1 MSVVMKM
8 KEVQT
13 ALLEAKEDD
22 EIFAEPTVKLAAE
35 GKLDELLGIIAAK
48 EKKFLAASS
57 TFDLHVHA
65 ALSIRILLICMSSP
79 RRVLFHRFAGHSM
92 CRAAKF

>member
-22 EIFAEPTVKLAAE
+22 EFFAEPTVKLAAE
-35 GKLDELLGIIAAK
+35 GKLDELLGILAAK
-48 EKKFLAASS
+48 EKSS
-57 TFDLHVHA
+57 
-65 ALSIRILLICMSSP
+65 
-79 RRVLFHRFAGHSM
+79 
-92 CRAAKF
+92 

>member
-8 KEVQT
+8 TEVQT

-48 EKKFLAASS
+48 EKKFLASAIIC
-57 TFDLHVHA
+57 DL
-65 ALSIRILLICMSSP
+65 
-79 RRVLFHRFAGHSM
+79 
-92 CRAAKF
+92 K

>member
-1 MSVVMKM
+1 MHFSFFEHSEKVIGVDVVKDEARMSVVMKM

-13 ALLEAKEDD
+13 ALLEAKEED

-48 EKKFLAASS
+48 EKSS
-57 TFDLHVHA
+57 
-65 ALSIRILLICMSSP
+65 
-79 RRVLFHRFAGHSM
+79 
-92 CRAAKF
+92 

>member
-8 KEVQT
+8 TEVQT

-48 EKKFLAASS
+48 EKSF
-57 TFDLHVHA
+57 
-65 ALSIRILLICMSSP
+65 
-79 RRVLFHRFAGHSM
+79 
-92 CRAAKF
+92 

>member
-1 MSVVMKM
+1 MHFSFFEHSEKVIGVDVVKDEARMSVVMKM

-13 ALLEAKEDD
+13 ALLEAKEEH

-48 EKKFLAASS
+48 EKSS
-57 TFDLHVHA
+57 
-65 ALSIRILLICMSSP
+65 
-79 RRVLFHRFAGHSM
+79 
-92 CRAAKF
+92 